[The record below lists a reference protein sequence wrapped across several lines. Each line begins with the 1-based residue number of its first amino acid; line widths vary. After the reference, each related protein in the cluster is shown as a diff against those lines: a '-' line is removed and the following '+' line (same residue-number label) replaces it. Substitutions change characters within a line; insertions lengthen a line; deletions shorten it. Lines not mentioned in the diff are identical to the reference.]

1 MKYLVLGSAGQIG
14 SPLCDYLR
22 DKGHDVYTYDIAS
35 HKNQDLRTKPTAA
48 LESAMADCDFVFF
61 LAFDVGGSLYLKKYE
76 KTTAFLNNNLK
87 IMENTF
93 GLLERFKKPFIFA
106 SSQMSNML
114 YSTYGVLKQIGEHYT
129 ANLGGLSVK
138 FWNVYGPETDPE
150 KTHVITDFVKS
161 ARSGHIECRTSGE
174 EVRQF
179 LYVDDAS
186 EVLHILSQQYDNISQ
201 TEPLHI
207 TSFEWVSI
215 KYVSDIIG
223 EQTGATISFAGAAD
237 EVQKDA
243 RNEADPNILRYWKP
257 TTSLREGI
265 AKIIEYEGENIV

>member
-14 SPLCDYLR
+14 NPLCDYLR
-22 DKGHDVYTYDIAS
+22 TAGHEVYTYDIAS
-35 HKNQDLRTKPTAA
+35 HANQDLRNKPSAA
-48 LESAMADCDFVFF
+48 LESVMADCDFVFF

-93 GLLERFKKPFIFA
+93 ALLERFKKPFIFA

-161 ARSGHIECRTSGE
+161 AQMGHIACKTSGE
-174 EVRQF
+174 ELRQF

-186 EVLHILSQQYDNISQ
+186 EVLHILSQQYDNIST

-215 KYVSDIIG
+215 IDVAKIIG
-223 EQTGATISFAGAAD
+223 EETGSTLSFAAATD

-243 RNEADPNILRYWKP
+243 RNEADPNILKYWKP
-257 TTSLREGI
+257 LTSLRDGI
-265 AKIIEYEGENIV
+265 RRIIKYEEV